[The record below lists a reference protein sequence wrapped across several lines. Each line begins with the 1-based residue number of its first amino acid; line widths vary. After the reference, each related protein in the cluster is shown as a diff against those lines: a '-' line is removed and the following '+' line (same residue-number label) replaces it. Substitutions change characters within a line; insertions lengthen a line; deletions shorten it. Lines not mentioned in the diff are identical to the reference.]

1 MTVWTISAQSGT
13 RSVEIAR
20 ELARRADVELLD
32 REALL
37 PLVRELEPGIGS
49 AAELEER
56 IASRFLGLALGAAIA
71 AGSPDAVHE
80 LQLRKSLPDLGR
92 AILREAARR
101 PAVIL
106 APAAFA
112 ALPDDVPAIHVRL
125 RAPFEWRVAEC
136 QRQEIVDHHAAEKA
150 IRHDDDQKR
159 ALVRTLYHVDLD
171 DPAKFTLVLDVSRF
185 APDRV
190 VDMLLAAAGRDVA

>member
-1 MTVWTISAQSGT
+1 MAVWTISAQSAT

-37 PLVRELEPGIGS
+37 PLARELEPAIS
-49 AAELEER
+49 TADELEER
-56 IASRFLGLALGAAIA
+56 ITNRFVGLALGAAIA
-71 AGSPDAVHE
+71 TGAPDAVHE
-80 LQLRKSLPDLGR
+80 FQLRKSLPDLGR

-112 ALPDDVPAIHVRL
+112 AFPDDAPAVHVRL

-136 QRQEIVDHHAAEKA
+136 QRQEVVDRDAAEKS
-150 IRHDDDQKR
+150 IRDDDDQKR
-159 ALVRTLYHVDLD
+159 AWVRTLYHVDLD
-171 DPAKFTLVLDVSRF
+171 DPTRFSLVLDVSRF

-190 VDMLLAAAGRDVA
+190 VDILLAAAGRDFS